1 MIAGMV
7 EHLRLYQEI
16 DIALDPF
23 PYNGTTTTCEAL
35 WRGVPVVT
43 LVGDRH
49 VARVGL
55 SLLWQIGLTQLAAAD
70 RAAYVRIAGDLARE
84 TDKLNRLRLELRERM
99 RRSTLMDAPRF
110 AKSFEAALRA
120 IWRAWCAEQAQPGC

>member
-35 WRGVPVVT
+35 WMGVPVVT

-70 RAAYVRIAGDLARE
+70 RAAYVRIAADLARE
-84 TDKLNRLRLELRERM
+84 TDKLNPLPLDLRDPLPRT
-99 RRSTLMDAPRF
+99 TLMPAPRF
-110 AKSFEAALRA
+110 PKHFAAA
-120 IWRAWCAEQAQPGC
+120 